1 MITLTAAERARMAEQ
16 YGCIVPDGIE
26 VKQIPRG
33 VSGEPLPYWD
43 GVRLTDGLTRA
54 ESAKRHKRR
63 VWAGIRR
70 VDPEV
75 AARRARVM
83 NLHSQGLTTR
93 QICDAVNLS
102 ECTVYHY
109 YRDLGLK
116 ANMPTRGPSA
126 KELEREV
133 LLRRI
138 SELAV
143 HGKNVREV
151 AAILDRKVK
160 QIAGFAARH
169 RIAIAP
175 APEYTDAGKLKS
187 RSLAYALKRDGLRKK
202 ALETII
208 PLYRQRKTREEIAA
222 ITGYNIGYVG
232 EIIGASGEVGL
243 HRRDVEDKY
252 RRILAELDSGKSY
265 RQVCKIIG
273 CDKKAVWR
281 AVKWRVGQ

>member
-1 MITLTAAERARMAEQ
+1 MITLSAAERARIAEQ
-16 YGCIVPDGIE
+16 YGCIVPEGIE

-43 GVRLTDGLTRA
+43 GKQLTDGISRTEAL
-54 ESAKRHKRR
+54 KRHKRR
-63 VWAGIRR
+63 VWAGVRR

-93 QICDAVNLS
+93 QICDAVKLS

-143 HGKNVREV
+143 QGKNVREV

-202 ALETII
+202 ALEAII

-252 RRILAELDSGKSY
+252 RLILAELAKGRSY
-265 RQVCKIIG
+265 REAGKIVG
-273 CDKKAVWR
+273 CGKKTVWR
-281 AVKWRVGQ
+281 AVKWGKDG